1 MEPVLCVDGEVGVRF
16 KFGNDFPIV
25 ISQHSFRM
33 VRLQACPGEA
43 VQRHSMTAKGMPQ
56 AVVRPLNSRPLNG
69 VRHGNR
75 QEAGQSIVGRVGER
89 PVRWGKEH
97 AEPQSP
103 ENVCPVLDESS
114 A

>member
-1 MEPVLCVDGEVGVRF
+1 
-16 KFGNDFPIV
+16 
-25 ISQHSFRM
+25 M

-43 VQRHSMTAKGMPQ
+43 VQRYCMTAKGMPQ
-56 AVVRPLNSRPLNG
+56 AVVWPLDSRLLNG

-75 QEAGQSIVGRVGER
+75 QEAGRSIVGRVGA
-89 PVRWGKEH
+89 PSAMGKEH